1 MIDYGIINMLS
12 KELDT
17 KTLRNELIASNIAN
31 VDTPGYK
38 AKDLDFKT
46 LLSEKFTDIEMKR
59 TDPRHISF
67 GGEFSQSGVKIVTD
81 RNPGRADGNNVNIES
96 EMLKLTENNIQY
108 NVAVHLV
115 SKKLTE
121 IREAIKEASR
131 G

>member
-38 AKDLDFKT
+38 SKDIDFNAILT
-46 LLSEKFTDIEMKR
+46 EKFTDVEMKR
-59 TDPRHISF
+59 TDPRHIPV
-67 GGEFSQSGVKIVTD
+67 GGEFSSSGVKIVTNP
-81 RNPGRADGNNVNIES
+81 NPGRADGNNVNIES

-108 NVAVHLV
+108 NVAVHLA
-115 SKKLTE
+115 SKKLNE
-121 IREAIKEASR
+121 IKDAIKEAAR